1 MVASIQDRLPH
12 NYFDVEVYFLS
23 TRLSVISKN
32 LFHVVPS
39 RETSPISNHLP
50 ISSNLIVNRIRPARE
65 SRNPQTKFL
74 SPTEMS
80 ASTESPVARQAIMR
94 NRFASLSYQ
103 TVAKAL

>member
-39 RETSPISNHLP
+39 REISPISNHLP
-50 ISSNLIVNRIRPARE
+50 VSSNLIVNRIRPAV
-65 SRNPQTKFL
+65 SD
-74 SPTEMS
+74 
-80 ASTESPVARQAIMR
+80 RQKVKE
-94 NRFASLSYQ
+94 FGLQSE
-103 TVAKAL
+103 